1 MKPKPKKAIRGHA
14 RFETPPGKQ
23 AQVDWKE
30 DIKLTSKYGEV
41 FIFNVFSY
49 KLGNSRFCCFT
60 YKKNKTQQDVFKA

>member
-1 MKPKPKKAIRGHA
+1 MLDS
-14 RFETPPGKQ
+14 ETPYSKQ

-49 KLGNSRFCCFT
+49 KLGNSKILLF
-60 YKKNKTQQDVFKA
+60 YL